1 MAKTT
6 VPPGGA
12 KETKAQ
18 ILERTEREKVK
29 FMRLQFTDILGT
41 IKNVEIPD
49 RQFED
54 ALDGKI
60 MFDGSSIEGFVR
72 IEESDMYLRPDLST
86 FRVFPW
92 PGTTGE
98 KVARMI
104 CDIYTPDGQPFIGD
118 PRACLKKVIA
128 MAAAKGYAMKAGP
141 EAEFFLFQTKN
152 GVPTTDTHD
161 AASYFDL
168 SPVDQ
173 GEDVRR
179 EIVLA
184 LEAMGFHVEAAHHEV
199 APGQHEIDFRYDDVL
214 TTADSIST
222 FRFVVKNIA
231 NKNGLH
237 ATFMPKP
244 IYGINGSGMHTH
256 MSLFSG
262 GTNIFYD
269 AKAEGQ
275 LSETCLNY
283 IGGILRH
290 AKGFCAI
297 TNPLVNS
304 YKRLVPGYEAPTNI
318 AWSEKNRSPLVRV
331 PAARGTATRIELRM
345 PDPSCNP
352 YLALAVMLRAGPRR
366 HREED
371 RPGAADQQE
380 HLQDEPPRAAAP
392 ADRRAAGQPERSARR
407 AREGRPGAG
416 HARRA
421 HLRALPRGQARGV
434 ARLHQARLAV
444 GDRSIPGDVL
454 NDDSPSPPQ
463 DGGRGRFCV
472 FAGSFRR
479 IERARDLM

>member
-1 MAKTT
+1 MRKNRPDAAD
-6 VPPGGA
+6 GRQ
-12 KETKAQ
+12 TKAQ

-29 FMRLQFTDILGT
+29 FLRLQFTDILGT

-49 RQFED
+49 RQFEE
-54 ALDGKI
+54 ALDGRI

-92 PGTTGE
+92 AGPTGE
-98 KVARMI
+98 NVARMI
-104 CDIYTPDGQPFIGD
+104 CDIYTPDGTPFAGC
-118 PRACLKKVIA
+118 PRTTLKKVIA
-128 MAAAKGYAMKAGP
+128 LAAENGYRMKAGP
-141 EAEFFLFQTKN
+141 EAEFFLFQMKN
-152 GVPTTDTHD
+152 GEPTTESHD
-161 AASYFDL
+161 SAGYFDL
-168 SPVDQ
+168 SPVDL

-214 TTADSIST
+214 TTADNIST
-222 FRFVVKNIA
+222 FRFVVKNVA
-231 NKNGLH
+231 TRNGLH

-256 MSLFSG
+256 MSLFSSN
-262 GTNIFYD
+262 TNIFYD
-269 AKAEGQ
+269 AKAPMQ
-275 LSETCLNY
+275 LSQACLNY

-331 PAARGTATRIELRM
+331 PAARGTGTRIELRM

-352 YLALAVMLRAGPRR
+352 YLALAVMLRAGLDGIDKKIDPGPPINKNIFTMSHRERR
-366 HREED
+366 HLRIDELPGNLSEALDELEKDDLIRDTLGEHTFEHFLAAKREEWLDYIKHVSPWEVD
-371 RPGAADQQE
+371 RYLGAY
-380 HLQDEPPRAAAP
+380 
-392 ADRRAAGQPERSARR
+392 
-407 AREGRPGAG
+407 
-416 HARRA
+416 
-421 HLRALPRGQARGV
+421 
-434 ARLHQARLAV
+434 
-444 GDRSIPGDVL
+444 
-454 NDDSPSPPQ
+454 
-463 DGGRGRFCV
+463 
-472 FAGSFRR
+472 
-479 IERARDLM
+479 

>member
-1 MAKTT
+1 MAKTRGPAAT
-6 VPPGGA
+6 SGGNPG
-12 KETKAQ
+12 ETKAQ
-18 ILERTEREKVK
+18 ILERIDREKVK

-49 RQFED
+49 RQFDE

-72 IEESDMYLRPDLST
+72 IEESDMYLRPDLAT
-86 FRVFPW
+86 FRIFPW
-92 PGTTGE
+92 AGPTGE
-98 KVARMI
+98 KVARII
-104 CDIYTPDGQPFIGD
+104 CDIYTPDGTPFAGC
-118 PRACLKKVIA
+118 PRTALKNVIA
-128 MAAAKGYAMKAGP
+128 LAAEKGYSMNAGP

-152 GVPTTDTHD
+152 GIPTTESHD

-214 TTADSIST
+214 TTADNVST
-222 FRFVVKNIA
+222 FRFIVKNVAIR
-231 NKNGLH
+231 NGLH

-256 MSLFSG
+256 MSLFTG
-262 GTNIFYD
+262 NTNIFYD
-269 AKAEGQ
+269 AKAQWQ
-275 LSETCLNY
+275 LSETCLHY
-283 IGGILRH
+283 IGGTLRH

-352 YLALAVMLRAGPRR
+352 YLAFAVMLRAGLDGIEKQLDPGPPINKNIYKMSHRERR
-366 HREED
+366 HLRIDELPGNLSEALDELEKDDLVRETLGDHLFEHFVAAKREEWFD
-371 RPGAADQQE
+371 YIKHVSPWE
-380 HLQDEPPRAAAP
+380 V
-392 ADRRAAGQPERSARR
+392 ERYL
-407 AREGRPGAG
+407 G
-416 HARRA
+416 
-421 HLRALPRGQARGV
+421 
-434 ARLHQARLAV
+434 
-444 GDRSIPGDVL
+444 
-454 NDDSPSPPQ
+454 
-463 DGGRGRFCV
+463 
-472 FAGSFRR
+472 
-479 IERARDLM
+479 MY